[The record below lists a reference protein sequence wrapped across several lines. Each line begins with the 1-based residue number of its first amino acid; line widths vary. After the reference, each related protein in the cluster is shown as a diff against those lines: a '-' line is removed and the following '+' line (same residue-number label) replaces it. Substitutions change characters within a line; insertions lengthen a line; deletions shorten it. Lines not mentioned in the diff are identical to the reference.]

1 MASKKFDD
9 ITSSLEYMSVTDV
22 GLSGSSKKLFG
33 VTRLIGYVKRIWP
46 TQITSKMKIVMNN
59 DDKLTITI

>member
-33 VTRLIGYVKRIWP
+33 VTRLRYVKRTWP